1 MGAAYKSPC
10 RECYPCFA
18 HEVKFPKALEPGNG
32 KKTLF
37 GVNKTGD
44 YFCCAA
50 GFIVAA
56 RTIMKMMKHTKRT
69 KKRS

>member
-1 MGAAYKSPC
+1 M
-10 RECYPCFA
+10 
-18 HEVKFPKALEPGNG
+18 VLESGNG

-44 YFCCAA
+44 YFCPAA
-50 GFIVAA
+50 EFNSASDNN
-56 RTIMKMMKHTKRT
+56 MKMMKHTKRT